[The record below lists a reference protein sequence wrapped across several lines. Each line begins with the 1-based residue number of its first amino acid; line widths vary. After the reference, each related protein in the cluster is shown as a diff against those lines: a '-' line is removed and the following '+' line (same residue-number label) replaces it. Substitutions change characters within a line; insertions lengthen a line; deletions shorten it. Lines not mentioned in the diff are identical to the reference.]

1 VRTVYWRS
9 ILLAAWLA
17 LLVWAAL
24 HPTSG
29 PAYDF
34 HHAPASRASTP

>member
-1 VRTVYWRS
+1 MRTVYWRS

-24 HPTSG
+24 HPAVG

-34 HHAPASRASTP
+34 HDASAIRASTP